1 MVSPLFNKRNHLLH
15 GLEVVLGVHGVCDL
29 GNRSQMMACFRRSY
43 LRTSAKDGPAALG
56 LRCSSFFFLLEW
68 RIVSDLDVAAIAIA
82 SPSDFVP
89 NGGKGSHD
97 RSTIIDNASGLD
109 HVSMI
114 FCGLLF
120 VKEND
125 RTVILFF

>member
-1 MVSPLFNKRNHLLH
+1 
-15 GLEVVLGVHGVCDL
+15 
-29 GNRSQMMACFRRSY
+29 MMACFRRSY

-114 FCGLLF
+114 FCGLEQKYDHVQLAR
-120 VKEND
+120 EAHGEHRSD
-125 RTVILFF
+125 LCE